1 MFNTRCVSIIPL
13 MAARQSA
20 KHISKVWKRRFQ
32 EKQLCIRGRESFSSR
47 GNSTWILKN
56 KLFFWGNLSWV
67 GLCRSN
73 VGAVFCNLTL
83 TQAFTC
89 FFRSNSNTKRI
100 LLVRAWTHVRPLVW
114 IAQCRSCHVSHV
126 SFKCRTEKEFLLTSG
141 LRLLDPPVH
150 LVAWTRFL
158 RQRQHTSH
166 L

>member
-83 TQAFTC
+83 RHLLVFVEVTVSQ
-89 FFRSNSNTKRI
+89 KRI
-100 LLVRAWTHVRPLVW
+100 LLVRAWTQVRPLFW

-141 LRLLDPPVH
+141 LRLLDPSVH

>member
-1 MFNTRCVSIIPL
+1 MNFKKQVIFLREFILSRSVS
-13 MAARQSA
+13 
-20 KHISKVWKRRFQ
+20 VKRF
-32 EKQLCIRGRESFSSR
+32 
-47 GNSTWILKN
+47 ILK
-56 KLFFWGNLSWV
+56 
-67 GLCRSN
+67 N

-100 LLVRAWTHVRPLVW
+100 LLVRAWTQVRPLVW

-150 LVAWTRFL
+150 LVA
-158 RQRQHTSH
+158 
-166 L
+166 

>member
-83 TQAFTC
+83 
-89 FFRSNSNTKRI
+89 RH
-100 LLVRAWTHVRPLVW
+100 LLVFVEVTVTQKGFYWCEPGLKSDLYFGSHSADLVT
-114 IAQCRSCHVSHV
+114 CHI

-141 LRLLDPPVH
+141 LRLLDPSVH